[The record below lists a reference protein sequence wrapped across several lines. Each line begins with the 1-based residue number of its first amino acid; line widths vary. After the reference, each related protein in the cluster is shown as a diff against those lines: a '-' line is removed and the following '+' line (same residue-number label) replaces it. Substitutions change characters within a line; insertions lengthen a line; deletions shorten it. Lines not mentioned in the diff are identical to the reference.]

1 MTKLD
6 KVMKSKGMT
15 AYRLSKITGIDIR
28 SLYYYTTGDRK
39 LNKARYSTVQKIANA
54 LQVTAEDILDEM

>member
-1 MTKLD
+1 MTKFD

-28 SLYYYTTGDRK
+28 SLYYYATGDRQLK
-39 LNKARYSTVQKIANA
+39 RASYATVQKIANA